1 MYKTPEKAFLRANRK
16 SSEDIGEVR
25 KYWAHVW
32 KNSGRKCVIIFWNA
46 VVLGEHLVY
55 KSKDDAIN
63 QGKKNHSKLSQNYH
77 FNLILFIIS
86 TYFFVGKIL
95 GTIPKECVEDAISI
109 IKARNEERKQK
120 KKEEEKNRKKEKIQ
134 KAEKEREEILEL
146 LKKLLQNK

>member
-1 MYKTPEKAFLRANRK
+1 M
-16 SSEDIGEVR
+16 
-25 KYWAHVW
+25 
-32 KNSGRKCVIIFWNA
+32 
-46 VVLGEHLVY
+46 
-55 KSKDDAIN
+55 
-63 QGKKNHSKLSQNYH
+63 
-77 FNLILFIIS
+77 FI
-86 TYFFVGKIL
+86 GKII